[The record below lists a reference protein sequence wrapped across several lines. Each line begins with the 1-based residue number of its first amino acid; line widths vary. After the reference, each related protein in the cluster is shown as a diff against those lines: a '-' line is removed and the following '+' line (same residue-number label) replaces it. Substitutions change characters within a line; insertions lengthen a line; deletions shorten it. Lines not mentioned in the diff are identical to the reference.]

1 MREFTLLVFLAAA
14 AVAQQRPIN
23 LNFQENDAGGK
34 PKSWV
39 GDRRPGYSMAT
50 SEDCR
55 TPKSR
60 CVVLRYD
67 GASDP
72 TDVGGV
78 HQSFDAAELRG
89 KQIRYR
95 AWVHVDDPAK
105 ARAQI
110 FVRVDRQNG
119 TVGFHD
125 YSHDRPVRSRDW
137 TMLEVAG
144 KIDADAVGITIG
156 VLLGGRGA
164 AYFADQEFERVDNP
178 R

>member
-1 MREFTLLVFLAAA
+1 MRKSCLLIALAAA

-23 LNFQENDAGGK
+23 LGFRENDLFGR
-34 PKSWV
+34 PKGWF
-39 GDRRPGYSMAT
+39 GDTRPGYVMAAA
-50 SEDCR
+50 ENCR
-55 TPKSR
+55 TLTAR

-67 GASDP
+67 GVSEPIDL
-72 TDVGGV
+72 GGV
-78 HQSFDAAELRG
+78 HQSFSANELRG

-95 AWVHVDDPAK
+95 AWVQVDDPAK

-137 TMLEVAG
+137 TQMLVTG
-144 KIDADAVGITIG
+144 KIDADAVTITIG

-164 AYFADQEFERVDNP
+164 VFFSDPEFESIDKP
-178 R
+178 